1 MAFSS
6 ADIITIETA
15 IVDIAS
21 RGTVEVE
28 INGRRVKYSDPLKL
42 YKLLEIVK
50 AEVSAETYGGCMP
63 VEFTQVAD

>member
-1 MAFSS
+1 MAFT
-6 ADIITIETA
+6 AANILAIEAAIIDIGT
-15 IVDIAS
+15 

-50 AEVSAETYGGCMP
+50 AEVNSDTYGGCMP
-63 VEFTQVAD
+63 VEFTEVTD